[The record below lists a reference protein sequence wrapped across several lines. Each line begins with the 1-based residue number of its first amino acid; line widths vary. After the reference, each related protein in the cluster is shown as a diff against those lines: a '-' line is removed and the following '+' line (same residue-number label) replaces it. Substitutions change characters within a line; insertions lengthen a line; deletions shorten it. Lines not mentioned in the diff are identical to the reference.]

1 MKISELNFDGVNNF
15 ISLEGIISE
24 RKNEFI
30 KKEGNI
36 QENLIIQ
43 LKDELTK
50 DKIKIEILK
59 DIVDAKIV
67 KKGNV
72 VEVEGIYL
80 EDKTL
85 KNGEVKF
92 KIQANSISLIKE
104 LNEEDTTLKHK
115 EFKAPKRKKAEM
127 VKDFLQNLIN
137 DEAIEEKELKIKI
150 HSKLDITIS
159 ESEME
164 DIFEL
169 LNRENIFIRPK
180 RGYIKIL

>member
-1 MKISELNFDGVNNF
+1 
-15 ISLEGIISE
+15 
-24 RKNEFI
+24 
-30 KKEGNI
+30 
-36 QENLIIQ
+36 
-43 LKDELTK
+43 
-50 DKIKIEILK
+50 
-59 DIVDAKIV
+59 
-67 KKGNV
+67 
-72 VEVEGIYL
+72 
-80 EDKTL
+80 
-85 KNGEVKF
+85 
-92 KIQANSISLIKE
+92 
-104 LNEEDTTLKHK
+104 
-115 EFKAPKRKKAEM
+115 M